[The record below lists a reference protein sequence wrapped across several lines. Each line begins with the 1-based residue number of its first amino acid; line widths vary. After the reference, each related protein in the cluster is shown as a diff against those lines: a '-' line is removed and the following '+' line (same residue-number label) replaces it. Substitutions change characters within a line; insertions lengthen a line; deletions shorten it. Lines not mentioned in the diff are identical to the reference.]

1 MPLGVIER
9 HRGGMTAFAAPI
21 QNAPSLID
29 WPSLRRLVGASIVG
43 ALGIIA
49 FSVAV
54 GNQVVGSM
62 RTLPAAT
69 AAEAH
74 ALLGA
79 VPWIAAIGV
88 VHVAVAIALARGGDV
103 VRLVAVAI
111 TGLTAVVA
119 GTAAGLT
126 AAGVDPFGWTATG
139 HPAASGIGILAIAAA
154 LYATAGAA
162 VGIGSAEAD

>member
-1 MPLGVIER
+1 
-9 HRGGMTAFAAPI
+9 MTAFAAPI
-21 QNAPSLID
+21 HSTPSLID
-29 WPSLRRLVGASIVG
+29 WSSLRRLVGASIVG
-43 ALGIIA
+43 GLGIVA
-49 FSVAV
+49 FSVAI

-69 AAEAH
+69 AVDAH
-74 ALLGA
+74 ALLGT
-79 VPWIAAIGV
+79 VPWIAGIGV
-88 VHVAVAIALARGGDV
+88 VHVAVAIALARGGDL

-119 GTAAGLT
+119 GTAAALT

-139 HPAASGIGILAIAAA
+139 HPAASGVAILAVASA
-154 LYATAGAA
+154 LYTGAAAA

>member
-1 MPLGVIER
+1 MPFGAIGR

-21 QNAPSLID
+21 QSTPSLID
-29 WPSLRRLVGASIVG
+29 WRPLRRLIGASIVG
-43 ALGIIA
+43 GIGMIA

-62 RTLPAAT
+62 RSLPTAT
-69 AAEAH
+69 AADAH

-79 VPWIAAIGV
+79 VPWITAMGV

-111 TGLTAVVA
+111 TGLTAPA
-119 GTAAGLT
+119 TTA
-126 AAGVDPFGWTATG
+126 VRPVMATG

>member
-1 MPLGVIER
+1 MLIGTAGR
-9 HRGGMTAFAAPI
+9 HGGGMTAFAAPI
-21 QNAPSLID
+21 QSTPSLID
-29 WPSLRRLVGASIVG
+29 WRPLRRLIGASIVG
-43 ALGIIA
+43 GIGMIA

-54 GNQVVGSM
+54 GNQVIGSM

-69 AAEAH
+69 AGDAH

-88 VHVAVAIALARGGDV
+88 AHVAVAIALARGGDA

-119 GTAAGLT
+119 ATAAALT

-154 LYATAGAA
+154 LYATAAAA
-162 VGIGSAEAD
+162 VGIGSAESD

>member
-1 MPLGVIER
+1 
-9 HRGGMTAFAAPI
+9 MTAFAAPI
-21 QNAPSLID
+21 QSTPSLID
-29 WPSLRRLVGASIVG
+29 WRSLRRLVGASIVG
-43 ALGIIA
+43 GIGILA

-54 GNQVVGSM
+54 GNQVVGSL

-69 AAEAH
+69 AADAH

-88 VHVAVAIALARGGDV
+88 VHLVVAVALARGGVV

-119 GTAAGLT
+119 GTAAALT

-154 LYATAGAA
+154 LYATAAAA

>member
-1 MPLGVIER
+1 
-9 HRGGMTAFAAPI
+9 MTAFAAPI
-21 QNAPSLID
+21 QRSPSLID
-29 WPSLRRLVGASIVG
+29 WRPLRRLVGASIVG
-43 ALGIIA
+43 GIGMIA

-54 GNQVVGSM
+54 GSHVAGST
-62 RTLPAAT
+62 RSLPAAT
-69 AAEAH
+69 AADAH

-111 TGLTAVVA
+111 TGLTAVIVA
-119 GTAAGLT
+119 TAAGLT

-139 HPAASGIGILAIAAA
+139 HPAASGVGILAIAAA
-154 LYATAGAA
+154 LYATAAAA
-162 VGIGSAEAD
+162 VGIVPAEPD